1 MKVKTFALLLTLAA
15 ATSLQAYD
23 FQSGDLYYNITNNS
37 SNTVEVTYE
46 FSSNSLYDR
55 DTLSVCEAVYVGKHL
70 EVDSCS
76 VKSFYIQGYVQQI
89 TENAIDTY
97 KNINFYMSDNL
108 ENSSNLLYAYRV
120 MAGNEI
126 SNEQLKNLK
135 VGDFVLVYAQI
146 LNYKGSL
153 IETNNGGPR
162 GTVVA
167 INDFGAGQTTGI
179 PSSSIGPDTL
189 FIPDKVQNKG
199 ISYRVVG
206 IGDYAFEMNSP
217 ILLVLPP
224 SVTYIGRSAL
234 KCAFLYAFSHHA
246 LSIEAGNSIEKMYV
260 LESAKDEYGND
271 TLQFLKQNLTA
282 ISGHCY
288 LKKRASQSASL
299 IYAVSGED
307 RKLVLPKTFVGYSGN
322 SYPVTSIGNSWAF
335 IDCSDV
341 ASVTIPESIEYIHP
355 EAFSHLPRL
364 TEVVWRARTYP
375 DCTQGVTPF
384 YQEGSFD
391 LRRQIKSF
399 TFGENV
405 QNIPAYLCAG
415 MSTVRS
421 MQLPNSVKKI
431 GFGAFA
437 GCTGVSQLSLGTG
450 LEHIADSAFAGCSR
464 VSAVTLPTGLADI
477 GNYAFEG
484 TSLVEIASYAT
495 LPPLAESTTFPH
507 YNATLSVPCD
517 LLQDYRRDVIFGNF
531 ASIKCIGAD
540 EVETINE
547 VTVEPSANDAVF
559 TWPSEAQA
567 STYTLE
573 IRKDGEV
580 FCTLIFNGFGQLM
593 GIAFAPSSDGANP
606 ANRAAASTSS
616 GYRFTVTGLDEASAY
631 TYDLTVKDADDKV
644 VRNYTGTFATD
655 GATALHNVE
664 MQEIHTENG
673 RIVCD
678 SDFQIFDLLGRNVT
692 RLNGQLNGVY
702 VVKCGDKAQ
711 KVVVSSK

>member
-1 MKVKTFALLLTLAA
+1 MNCIHLSWVGMPKSVRWIGRCTF
-15 ATSLQAYD
+15 
-23 FQSGDLYYNITNNS
+23 SGCTN
-37 SNTVEVTYE
+37 
-46 FSSNSLYDR
+46 L
-55 DTLSVCEAVYVGKHL
+55 
-70 EVDSCS
+70 
-76 VKSFYIQGYVQQI
+76 
-89 TENAIDTY
+89 
-97 KNINFYMSDNL
+97 
-108 ENSSNLLYAYRV
+108 
-120 MAGNEI
+120 
-126 SNEQLKNLK
+126 
-135 VGDFVLVYAQI
+135 
-146 LNYKGSL
+146 
-153 IETNNGGPR
+153 
-162 GTVVA
+162 
-167 INDFGAGQTTGI
+167 
-179 PSSSIGPDTL
+179 SSI
-189 FIPDKVQNKG
+189 
-199 ISYRVVG
+199 
-206 IGDYAFEMNSP
+206 
-217 ILLVLPP
+217 
-224 SVTYIGRSAL
+224 
-234 KCAFLYAFSHHA
+234 
-246 LSIEAGNSIEKMYV
+246 
-260 LESAKDEYGND
+260 
-271 TLQFLKQNLTA
+271 
-282 ISGHCY
+282 
-288 LKKRASQSASL
+288 
-299 IYAVSGED
+299 
-307 RKLVLPKTFVGYSGN
+307 
-322 SYPVTSIGNSWAF
+322 
-335 IDCSDV
+335 
-341 ASVTIPESIEYIHP
+341 TIPESVTDIRDWAFQNCESLTSAIALPNVQSVGVKAFADCAGIPSVSFGTAIEQIGDSAFAGCSRISVLTIP
-355 EAFSHLPRL
+355 EKVASIGENAFEGTGI

-391 LRRQIKSF
+391 LRSQIKSF

-437 GCTGVSQLSLGTG
+437 GCTGVSQLSIGTG

-464 VSAVTLPTGLADI
+464 VSVVTLPTGIADI

-673 RIVCD
+673 RIICD
-678 SDFQIFDLLGRNVT
+678 GEFQIFDLLGRNVT

-702 VVKCGDKAQ
+702 IVKCGDKAQ
-711 KVVVSSK
+711 KVVVK